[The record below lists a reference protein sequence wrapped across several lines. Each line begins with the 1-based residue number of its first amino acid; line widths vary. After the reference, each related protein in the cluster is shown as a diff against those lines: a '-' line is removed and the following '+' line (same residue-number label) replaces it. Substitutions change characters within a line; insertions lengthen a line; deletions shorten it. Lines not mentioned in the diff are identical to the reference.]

1 MTDTTTLE
9 AATTTVSAPRRSGSL
24 TAMKLAE
31 LQGLASSMGI
41 SGTGKMRK
49 GDLVEAYKLGEHLF
63 RARIPENSF
72 LNGKTI
78 AEFREE

>member
-9 AATTTVSAPRRSGSL
+9 AAPTRRSGSL

-41 SGTGKMRK
+41 TGTAKMRK
-49 GDLVEAYKLGEHLF
+49 GDLVDMAWGHLVDEF
-63 RARIPENSF
+63 AWFNSQ
-72 LNGKTI
+72 LSD
-78 AEFREE
+78 AQMLALYEES